1 VVTAIFANLI
11 GIPVAET
18 ITVIAFAMKALPIYV
33 FLLSSSSVETKSL
46 FFLSFRTFCSLTF
59 RGDRSF

>member
-18 ITVIAFAMKALPIYV
+18 ITVIAVAMKALPIYV
-33 FLLSSSSVETKSL
+33 FYFLLLQWKQNRFSSYPFALFVRSV
-46 FFLSFRTFCSLTF
+46 
-59 RGDRSF
+59 